1 MFGGI
6 PEAANM
12 IFDLRENFGV
22 FCSMVVYPVVPKGQ
36 IMLRLI
42 PTAAHTLN
50 DVKETVEAFRVV
62 RDRLA
67 AGKYNK
73 EKLRSFNF

>member
-1 MFGGI
+1 
-6 PEAANM
+6 M

-73 EKLRSFNF
+73 EKIAQF

>member
-1 MFGGI
+1 I

-73 EKLRSFNF
+73 EKIAQF